1 MFARF
6 NGSIFFVSAILVV
19 SGVCA
24 VDDLRDLKDRDYKKT
39 SFEKRVYYGLEKI
52 EDLTPAQKESIN
64 QALKEFQL
72 KKDKQMG
79 ANVKKFQSDDMQKE
93 QFRSLVSDNS
103 DAELNGRESLLN
115 SIHKT
120 LTPKQREQFLKK
132 FQGMMN

>member
-6 NGSIFFVSAILVV
+6 NGSIFFVSAILAV

-24 VDDLRDLKDRDYKKT
+24 VDDLRDLKDRDCKKT

-79 ANVKKFQSDDMQKE
+79 VNVKKFQSDDMQKE
-93 QFRSLVSDNS
+93 QFRSLASDNS
-103 DAELNGRESLLN
+103 DIELNGRESLLN